1 MTARTTEPHVRDT
14 IADRELELWLVVDA
28 SKSLDFGT
36 ARSEKRDV
44 VWAAAGAF
52 ALLAGRG
59 GNRVGALDDGVDPWD
74 VPGSIHA
81 LPHRFADHLIAP
93 SRRRL

>member
-1 MTARTTEPHVRDT
+1 MSPATTRGTSTGPSPRARREPHVRDT
-14 IADRELELWLVVDA
+14 ISDRELELWLVVDA

-52 ALLAGRG
+52 ALLASRG
-59 GNRVGALDDGVDPWD
+59 AT
-74 VPGSIHA
+74 GSA
-81 LPHRFADHLIAP
+81 R
-93 SRRRL
+93 